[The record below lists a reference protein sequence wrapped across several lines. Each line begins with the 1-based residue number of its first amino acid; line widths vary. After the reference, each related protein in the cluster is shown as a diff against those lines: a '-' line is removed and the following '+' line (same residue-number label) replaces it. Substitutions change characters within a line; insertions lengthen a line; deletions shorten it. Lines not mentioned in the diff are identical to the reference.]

1 MSIFNFQLSGYA
13 FAGRPKFCD
22 LDKECGFRLLIDFCV
37 CRAGRVVSE
46 GVALSGFLS
55 RAAKFVYE
63 EFNV

>member
-1 MSIFNFQLSGYA
+1 MFGEN
-13 FAGRPKFCD
+13 GRNSKMTHYLKFCD
-22 LDKECGFRLLIDFCV
+22 LDKESGFRLLINFCV
-37 CRAGRVVSE
+37 CRAGRVVLE